1 MTETPPSGTL
11 TIDLKDFFSCLQA
24 LQKLGAEV
32 IRHDR
37 RGPGGEGI
45 EENRIYGIQ
54 IPLTP
59 EEWMSLVMAEGRYY
73 VGGCCAQS
81 SATQDLVLYLFRF
94 ESGFAKMD
102 TLSEIARQ
110 CIRHDGEEHSKF
122 HEFSGLE
129 SFLAQPLGSRDPWDV
144 LAAVWVLSRNHFVPK
159 TPEALGPRYTPME
172 KAIQAVERSLRTLSW
187 EHLFQNSQSEFQKK
201 TNRAQTLLQLVP
213 AMRFIL
219 SHLDQLD
226 EGPVTGFAIIDRKI
240 GPNAIASATNGGLL
254 ILPTQEEAVR
264 VLEEARK
271 VYDEAKEAIVLDFHA
286 LSRFG
291 FRLVSVSREDGIR
304 FLDTNEPYVFNP
316 DPSAEGFPD
325 HTPSA
330 EG

>member
-1 MTETPPSGTL
+1 MTETPPSSTL
-11 TIDLKDFFSCLQA
+11 TIDFKDFSSCLQA

-37 RGPGGEGI
+37 MGPGGEEI
-45 EENRIYGIQ
+45 EENRIYGVQ
-54 IPLTP
+54 IPLSP

-129 SFLAQPLGSRDPWDV
+129 SFLAQPRGSRDPWDV
-144 LAAVWVLSRNHFVPK
+144 LAAVWVLSKNHFVPK

-187 EHLFQNSQSEFQKK
+187 GHLFQSSRSEFQRK
-201 TNRAQTLLQLVP
+201 TDRTLTLLQLVP

-219 SHLDQLD
+219 SHLDRLD
-226 EGPVTGFAIIDRKI
+226 EGPVTGFAITDRKI
-240 GPNAIASATNGGLL
+240 GPNAIAFATSGGLL
-254 ILPTQEEAVR
+254 ILPTQEEAFR
-264 VLEEARK
+264 VLEEAQK
-271 VYDEAKEAIVLDFHA
+271 KYDEAKETIVLDFHS

-291 FRLVSVSREDGIR
+291 FRPVSVSREDGIR
-304 FLDTNEPYVFNP
+304 FLDTNEPYVFE
-316 DPSAEGFPD
+316 DAPSEEAIEEG
-325 HTPSA
+325 
-330 EG
+330 